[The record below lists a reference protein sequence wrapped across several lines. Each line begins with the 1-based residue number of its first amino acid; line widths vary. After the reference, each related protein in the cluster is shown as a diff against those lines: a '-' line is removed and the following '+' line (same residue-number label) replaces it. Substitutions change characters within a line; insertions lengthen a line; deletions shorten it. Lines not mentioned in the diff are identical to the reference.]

1 MVRTM
6 PNLIERSDFMAEYVA
21 GRGTTAL
28 GIIGTVLGGLGV
40 AGNGGVGL
48 LNGGMNTGGCCSE
61 NTMVNRY
68 ELNMEREL
76 SRKEAEIA
84 YLNGQNE
91 TNKKLTDVYANL
103 EGQIG
108 ALRDTVYR
116 NREEQNCV
124 NNQQA
129 VYNGVNTATISC
141 IQGQVN
147 SLLGLSRLVIPNT
160 SICPGYGDV
169 TITPAAA
176 PTTGA

>member
-1 MVRTM
+1 
-6 PNLIERSDFMAEYVA
+6 MAEYVA
-21 GRGTTAL
+21 GRGVQAL
-28 GIIGTVLGGLGV
+28 GILGTVLGGLGV
-40 AGNGGVGL
+40 AGNGGIGL

-76 SRKEAEIA
+76 AQKEAEIA

-91 TNKKLTDVYANL
+91 TNRKLTDVYANL

-147 SLLGLSRLVIPNT
+147 SLLGLTKMVVPN
-160 SICPGYGDV
+160 SSVCPGWGDV
-169 TITPAAA
+169 NVTI
-176 PTTGA
+176 PTTATGA

>member
-1 MVRTM
+1 
-6 PNLIERSDFMAEYVA
+6 MAEYVA
-21 GRGTTAL
+21 GRGVQAL
-28 GIIGTVLGGLGV
+28 GILGTVLGGLGV
-40 AGNGGVGL
+40 AGNGGIGL

-91 TNKKLTDVYANL
+91 TNRKLTDVYANL
-103 EGQIG
+103 EGQING
-108 ALRDTVYR
+108 LRDTVTR

-147 SLLGLSRLVIPNT
+147 SLLGLTKMVVPN
-160 SICPGYGDV
+160 SSVCPGWGDV
-169 TITPAAA
+169 NVTIPTT
-176 PTTGA
+176 TTGA

>member
-1 MVRTM
+1 
-6 PNLIERSDFMAEYVA
+6 MAEYVA
-21 GRGTTAL
+21 GRGVQAL
-28 GIIGTVLGGLGV
+28 SILGTVLGGLGV

-68 ELNMEREL
+68 ELNMERTL
-76 SRKEAEIA
+76 AQKEAEIA

-91 TNKKLTDVYANL
+91 TNKKLTEVYANL
-103 EGQIG
+103 EGQING
-108 ALRDTVYR
+108 LRDTVTR

-147 SLLGLSRLVIPNT
+147 SLLGLTKMVVPN
-160 SICPGYGDV
+160 SSVCPGWGDV
-169 TITPAAA
+169 NITIPTT
-176 PTTGA
+176 TTGA

>member
-1 MVRTM
+1 
-6 PNLIERSDFMAEYVA
+6 MAEYVA

-48 LNGGMNTGGCCSE
+48 LNGMAGSANGGCCGE
-61 NTMVNRY
+61 NTPVNRY
-68 ELNMEREL
+68 ELNMQREL
-76 SRKEAEIA
+76 SQKEAEIA

-91 TNKKLTDVYANL
+91 TNRKLTDVYSNL
-103 EGQIG
+103 ETQINT
-108 ALRDTVYR
+108 LRDTVTR

-141 IQGQVN
+141 LQGQVN
-147 SLLGLSRLVIPNT
+147 TLMGLTRTIVPNT
-160 SICPGYGDV
+160 SVCPGWGEV
-169 TITPAAA
+169 TITPATTT
-176 PTTGA
+176 TTG

>member
-6 PNLIERSDFMAEYVA
+6 SNLIERSDFMAEYVA

-76 SRKEAEIA
+76 SQKEAEIA

-91 TNKKLTDVYANL
+91 TNRKLTEVYANL
-103 EGQIG
+103 EGQING
-108 ALRDTVYR
+108 LRDTVYR

-124 NNQQA
+124 NTQQA
-129 VYNGVNTATISC
+129 VYNGTNTATIAC
-141 IQGQVN
+141 LQGQVAALQGLTKMVVPN
-147 SLLGLSRLVIPNT
+147 S